1 MPTVP
6 SSSTMLILTVG
17 GSPPPVAASVLHWR
31 PARVLFLPSRDSRS
45 KIEQEILPL
54 LQRESFDLDPGR
66 YDVEI
71 LDDEQDLTRCLEQIR
86 HLTPRVQEWVA
97 RGDEFEVVV
106 DITAGTKAMSSALAL
121 QAHEWVCRYSY
132 VGGTER
138 DKGGVG
144 VVVSGKEQIV
154 HTQNPWKVMGF
165 RALDRAIT
173 LFDHGDFAAATQL
186 IKDELRLIQDTARK
200 CELSA
205 ISKIAEAH
213 LHWDRFQHGKA
224 LGILSILGKD
234 ENHLI
239 AALGQKDAK
248 RLLDG
253 LKDEIRILQEIELRK
268 KVPCL
273 PMVKDLIGNAARRS
287 REGRFDDAVAR
298 LYRAIEAIAQMGLLE
313 DHGISGTDGVPL
325 ERVPEPFRTELTP
338 RARDRCVKIGL
349 QDAYRLLRELGDER
363 GNRFEELGLA
373 HLKKSPLL
381 ARNNSILAHGFEPVS
396 EKVLESLHASAMSLA
411 GLDET
416 QIVKFPKIRSRD
428 G

>member
-1 MPTVP
+1 
-6 SSSTMLILTVG
+6 
-17 GSPPPVAASVLHWR
+17 
-31 PARVLFLPSRDSRS
+31 
-45 KIEQEILPL
+45 
-54 LQRESFDLDPGR
+54 
-66 YDVEI
+66 
-71 LDDEQDLTRCLEQIR
+71 
-86 HLTPRVQEWVA
+86 
-97 RGDEFEVVV
+97 
-106 DITAGTKAMSSALAL
+106 
-121 QAHEWVCRYSY
+121 
-132 VGGTER
+132 
-138 DKGGVG
+138 
-144 VVVSGKEQIV
+144 
-154 HTQNPWKVMGF
+154 
-165 RALDRAIT
+165 
-173 LFDHGDFAAATQL
+173 
-186 IKDELRLIQDTARK
+186 
-200 CELSA
+200 
-205 ISKIAEAH
+205 
-213 LHWDRFQHGKA
+213 
-224 LGILSILGKD
+224 
-234 ENHLI
+234 
-239 AALGQKDAK
+239 
-248 RLLDG
+248 
-253 LKDEIRILQEIELRK
+253 
-268 KVPCL
+268 
-273 PMVKDLIGNAARRS
+273 VKDLIGNAARRS